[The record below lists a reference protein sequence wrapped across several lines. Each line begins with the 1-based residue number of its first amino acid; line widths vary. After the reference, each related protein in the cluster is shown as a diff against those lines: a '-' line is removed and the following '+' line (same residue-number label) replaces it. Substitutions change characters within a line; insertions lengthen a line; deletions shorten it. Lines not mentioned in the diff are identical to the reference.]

1 MARQIYGN
9 DQVLS
14 HADYVPLGVEGCRE
28 KAFVSGHFGFA
39 FARPLMEGR
48 YCFTFLRDPHQRLL
62 SLYRYCR
69 SRPDVEGVLYDAA
82 SKYGFVDFLKTALD
96 SDCRSH
102 VWNNQVW
109 QLAYGFGADQVSR
122 DVSDFSEFSADHLLE
137 KALANS
143 EAFDHVGLVETFD
156 ADAKLIF
163 RKLGRLWI
171 KVKKANVSRN
181 PKPVLDLGS
190 EAHDM
195 LEEITILDRRLYDHI
210 LSRRQASTLNGS
222 SSDDLA
228 TRFSGVMSKFGR
240 KI

>member
-82 SKYGFVDFLKTALD
+82 SKYDVAGFLQAVLD
-96 SDCRSH
+96 SNCRGH

-109 QLAYGFGADQVSR
+109 QLSRGFGWNLIDGSIGDIVQHDPQTLLADAKR
-122 DVSDFSEFSADHLLE
+122 NL
-137 KALANS
+137 

-156 ADAKLIF
+156 ADIQKIFSDIGHPGVEIHRSNVTAASAQKLTASGS
-163 RKLGRLWI
+163 LARLM
-171 KVKKANVSRN
+171 
-181 PKPVLDLGS
+181 D
-190 EAHDM
+190 DM
-195 LEEITILDRRLYDHI
+195 TELDRALYDHAMRI
-210 LSRRQASTLNGS
+210 RPRRSPARFSWLSRLRARR
-222 SSDDLA
+222 A
-228 TRFSGVMSKFGR
+228 
-240 KI
+240 